1 MLVSAQNMN
10 NGRPFMNINVSLTDE
25 LAKFIEA
32 QVATGRYG
40 SSSEVVQEA
49 LRLMERFA
57 RAEAAKLRWLQNA
70 WHEGIDSGD
79 AGEIDFAELKQEA
92 RRRLAAKS

>member
-1 MLVSAQNMN
+1 
-10 NGRPFMNINVSLTDE
+10 
-25 LAKFIEA
+25 
-32 QVATGRYG
+32 
-40 SSSEVVQEA
+40 
-49 LRLMERFA
+49 MERFD
-57 RAEAAKLRWLQNA
+57 RTEAERLRWLQNA